1 MTATSNLDAARSL
14 FSDLS
19 PQKLFSLEGQLVLI
33 TGAAG
38 GIGGALARGFA
49 AAGAKIIACDLQPRI
64 HELAD
69 QWRAGGMDV
78 ESMVFDVTSED
89 EIADS
94 FAQIAKRHGRL
105 DVLVNNAGVIV
116 RTPFLELKREEWQKV
131 LDTDLTACFF
141 MAQHAARMMVTQ
153 GHGRITDCP

>member
-94 FAQIAKRHGRL
+94 FAQNRQAPWTAGCPREQCGRHCAHTL
-105 DVLVNNAGVIV
+105 S
-116 RTPFLELKREEWQKV
+116 
-131 LDTDLTACFF
+131 
-141 MAQHAARMMVTQ
+141 
-153 GHGRITDCP
+153 